1 MSGFFELAG
10 DIIFILLYGLLVT
23 LQLWVLTL
31 VFGGILAVL
40 TALARIYGNRPLYY
54 FATGY
59 VELIRG
65 TPLLVQLFIVYYGL
79 GDIGLF
85 LNPFLAAVI
94 AFSVNTAAYQ
104 AEYIR
109 GAIQSTRGGQIEAA
123 LSIGMNKL
131 KFIRHIVLP
140 QALRIV
146 IPSWSNEAIVML
158 KFTSLAFMVTV
169 PELMA
174 QGRMI
179 ATRNYRYLEVFA
191 IVAFIYLVVVLIF
204 TKFLDMLEKKTAI
217 RGLGVRK

>member
-140 QALRIV
+140 QIL
-146 IPSWSNEAIVML
+146 NE
-158 KFTSLAFMVTV
+158 K
-169 PELMA
+169 
-174 QGRMI
+174 
-179 ATRNYRYLEVFA
+179 RYHLPRFYQRY
-191 IVAFIYLVVVLIF
+191 IYF
-204 TKFLDMLEKKTAI
+204 FFF
-217 RGLGVRK
+217 

>member
-40 TALARIYGNRPLYY
+40 TALARIYGNRPLYC

-123 LSIGMNKL
+123 ISIGMNKL

-217 RGLGVRK
+217 PGLGVRR

>member
-40 TALARIYGNRPLYY
+40 TALARIYGNKPLYY

-146 IPSWSNEAIVML
+146 IPSWSNEAIIML

-204 TKFLDMLEKKTAI
+204 TKFLDLLEKKTAI
-217 RGLGVRK
+217 RGLGVRR

>member
-1 MSGFFELAG
+1 VSGFFELAG